1 MLSYVQMH
9 DGKRV
14 MECLKKGLRIA
25 NQCMDNSVQVQ
36 LFVEVLNHYI
46 YFYEKGNDQVN
57 IALVLILCLQNDNAR
72 IICQCIE
79 FTNTVHLLPI

>member
-1 MLSYVQMH
+1 MLEYMLLQMH

-36 LFVEVLNHYI
+36 LFVEILNHYV
-46 YFYEKGNDQVN
+46 YFFEKGNEQVCG
-57 IALVLILCLQNDNAR
+57 L
-72 IICQCIE
+72 
-79 FTNTVHLLPI
+79 